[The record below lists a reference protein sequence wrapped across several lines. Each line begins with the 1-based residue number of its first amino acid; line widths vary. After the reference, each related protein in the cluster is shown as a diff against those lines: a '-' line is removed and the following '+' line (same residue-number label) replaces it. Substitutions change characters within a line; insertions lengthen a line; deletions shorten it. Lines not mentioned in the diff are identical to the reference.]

1 MILDTIPKNYRIIM
15 SEQIETSL
23 CHIASFA
30 PFEDK
35 SGASHFPIYN
45 TGTFDLKKQTG
56 DKIYDYT
63 RSDNPTREVLENL
76 FTHVEGGAG
85 CVCTHTGIACV
96 SLLFETVLKANSH
109 ILVEADCYG
118 GTFRLLKIFKE
129 KYNITVHFANF
140 LDFEMLEH
148 ILKTN
153 PIDLVL
159 CESPTNPG
167 LKIIDLKQVAD
178 LSHKYNAL
186 FAVDNSLATFI
197 SQRPLEFG
205 ADFSLFST
213 TKYISGHG
221 SVVAGAIVAKTK
233 ELSQQIHYYANA
245 HGRSQNPMDVFLI
258 SLGIPTLKIRMIEH
272 EKNSIIIAKFLEE
285 QDYIKKVTHPA
296 LPTHPQYELAKKQMT
311 YIPGLFCVDFTSVE
325 LAEQFIEKTK
335 IFGEKCSFG
344 SPDSRVEIPAK
355 ISHASFSKEEL
366 AAIGISDSTV
376 RFSIGLENVEDL
388 INDIKQAVKK

>member
-1 MILDTIPKNYRIIM
+1 MILDTIPKNYRTIM

-35 SGASHFPIYN
+35 TGASHFPIYN

-129 KYNITVHFANF
+129 KYNVTVHFANF

-221 SVVAGAIVAKTK
+221 SVVAGAIVAATK
-233 ELSQQIHYYANA
+233 ELSEQIHYYANA

-272 EKNSIIIAKFLEE
+272 EKNSILIAKFLEE
-285 QDYIKKVTHPA
+285 QDYIIKVTHPA
-296 LPTHPQYELAKKQMT
+296 LPSHPQYELAKKQMT
-311 YIPGLFCVDFTSVE
+311 YIPGLFCVDFISVE

-388 INDIKQAVKK
+388 IEDIKQAVKK

>member
-1 MILDTIPKNYRIIM
+1 MT
-15 SEQIETSL
+15 EQIETSL
-23 CHIASFA
+23 CHMASFA
-30 PFEDK
+30 LFDDV
-35 SGASHFPIYN
+35 SGVSHFPIYN
-45 TGTFDLKKQTG
+45 TGTFDLKKQKG

-129 KYNITVHFANF
+129 KYNVTVHFADF
-140 LDFEMLEH
+140 LDFERLEH
-148 ILKTN
+148 ILASN

-167 LKIIDLKQVAD
+167 LKIIDLNQVAD
-178 LSHKYNAL
+178 LSHKYDAL

-197 SQRPLEFG
+197 SQRPLELG

-221 SVVAGAIVAKTK
+221 AVVAGAIVAKTE
-233 ELSQQIHYYANA
+233 ELSDKIHYYANA
-245 HGRSQNPMDVFLI
+245 HGRSQNPMDVYLI
-258 SLGIPTLKIRMIEH
+258 SLGIPTLKVRMAEH

-285 QDYIKKVTHPA
+285 QDYIVKVTHPA
-296 LPTHPQYELAKKQMT
+296 LNSHPQYDLAKKQMKF
-311 YIPGLFCVDFTSVE
+311 IPGLFCVDFNSIE
-325 LAEQFIEKTK
+325 LAESFIENTK
-335 IFGEKCSFG
+335 LFGEKCSFG

-388 INDIKQAVKK
+388 IADIKQAVKK

>member
-1 MILDTIPKNYRIIM
+1 MNNKH
-15 SEQIETSL
+15 IETSL
-23 CHIASFA
+23 SHIAKFA
-30 PFEDK
+30 PFEEQ

-45 TGTFDLKKQTG
+45 TGTFDLKKQNG

-63 RSDNPTREVLENL
+63 RSDNPTREMLENL
-76 FTHVEGGAG
+76 FTHAEGGAG
-85 CVCTHTGIACV
+85 CVCTHTGIASV
-96 SLLFETVLKANSH
+96 ALLFETVLKANSQ

-118 GTFRLLKIFKE
+118 GTFRLLKVFKE
-129 KYNITVHFANF
+129 KYNVTVHFA
-140 LDFEMLEH
+140 DFTKFEDMEE
-148 ILKTN
+148 ILKNN

-167 LKIIDLKQVAD
+167 LKIIDLEVVAK

-221 SVVAGAIVAKTK
+221 AVVAGAIVAKTK
-233 ELSQQIHYYANA
+233 ELSEQIHYYANA
-245 HGRSQNPMDVFLI
+245 GGRSQNPMDVYLI
-258 SLGIPTLKIRMIEH
+258 SLGIPTLKIRMKEH
-272 EKNSIIIAKFLEE
+272 EQNSIKIAKFLEE
-285 QDYIKKVTHPA
+285 QDYIVKVTHPA
-296 LPTHPQYELAKKQMT
+296 LESHPQYKLAKKQMD
-311 YIPGLFCVDFTSVE
+311 YIPGLFCADFKSVE
-325 LAEQFIEKTK
+325 LAEKFIEDTK

-344 SPDSRVEIPAK
+344 SPDSRIEIPAK

-366 AAIGISDSTV
+366 AAIGIADSTV
-376 RFSIGLENVEDL
+376 RFSIGLENIEDL
-388 INDIKQAVKK
+388 IEDIKQAVK

>member
-1 MILDTIPKNYRIIM
+1 MKKN
-15 SEQIETSL
+15 IETSL
-23 CHIASFA
+23 CHIAKFA
-30 PFEDK
+30 PFDEVT
-35 SGASHFPIYN
+35 GASHFPIYN
-45 TGTFDLKKQTG
+45 TGTFDLKKQSG

-140 LDFEMLEH
+140 LEFDNLEK
-148 ILKTN
+148 ILSSN

-167 LKIIDLKQVAD
+167 LKIIDLEKVAN

-197 SQRPLEFG
+197 SQRPLELG

-258 SLGIPTLKIRMIEH
+258 SLGIPTLKIRMKEH
-272 EKNSIIIAKFLEE
+272 EQNSIIIAKYLEE
-285 QDYIKKVTHPA
+285 QDYIVKVTHPA
-296 LPTHPQYELAKKQMT
+296 LPTHPQYELAKKQMQ
-311 YIPGLFCVDFTSVE
+311 YIPGVFCADFKTLE
-325 LAEQFIEKTK
+325 LAEKFIENTK

-355 ISHASFSKEEL
+355 ISHASFSKAEL
-366 AAIGISDSTV
+366 EAIGIAEGTV
-376 RFSIGLENVEDL
+376 RFSIGLESVEDL
-388 INDIKQAVKK
+388 IKDIEQAVK